1 MASSMNF
8 PTKIYL
14 ISNSPPS
21 LKPPIF
27 TIFHLSFNLPN
38 HKIPNKNYPLT
49 NSHYFYQKQLISHF
63 KIQPLSHH
71 KTPYIS
77 SKNHIKS
84 TQLISSFTEPTFLT
98 QIKKDTLIKEC
109 LSVLHNRRIFLYI
122 NYVTLS

>member
-1 MASSMNF
+1 MIF

-27 TIFHLSFNLPN
+27 TQFSHLPTPK

-49 NSHYFYQKQLISHF
+49 NPHYFYQKQLISHF

-71 KTPYIS
+71 KPPYIS

>member
-1 MASSMNF
+1 MNF

-98 QIKKDTLIKEC
+98 QIKKRH
-109 LSVLHNRRIFLYI
+109 SN
-122 NYVTLS
+122 